1 MLLTAQDA
9 LSRTGTNERIRRPI
23 RCAGMYPPGIAVIVH
38 PFARVTPNSL
48 VNCRSA
54 LTTLG
59 YELLEPDGTTNRT
72 PAMLLANS
80 CTPRFQRRA
89 PGLRVAIGPFE
100 TSQ

>member
-9 LSRTGTNERIRRPI
+9 LSRTRTNERIRRSI

-38 PFARVTPNSL
+38 PFAQVTLNSL
-48 VNCRSA
+48 VNNRSE

-59 YELLEPDGTTNRT
+59 YELLEPDGTSSHA

-89 PGLRVAIGPFE
+89 PGLRVAISPFE
-100 TSQ
+100 TS